1 MGTRV
6 EQNVDPQ
13 KPRSVMTLDLG
24 RAGVL
29 NWLTAPLHQKWEE
42 RTVQV
47 RFLWS
52 TFSHH
57 QKTHQS
63 SHQSAHQSGCQNNG
77 KERSKNNG
85 KERNNYCLHRQ
96 REKTKMCGNRK
107 GSHDAKTDAKAD
119 AKKADNQKKLKQGR
133 KEKATK

>member
-6 EQNVDPQ
+6 EQNVDLQ

-57 QKTHQS
+57 QKTRQSHHQS
-63 SHQSAHQSGCQNNG
+63 THQSAHQSARQNNG

-96 REKTKMCGNRK
+96 REK
-107 GSHDAKTDAKAD
+107 
-119 AKKADNQKKLKQGR
+119 
-133 KEKATK
+133 

>member
-77 KERSKNNG
+77 KERSKN
-85 KERNNYCLHRQ
+85 CLHRQ

-107 GSHDAKTDAKAD
+107 GSHDAKQT
-119 AKKADNQKKLKQGR
+119 Q
-133 KEKATK
+133 